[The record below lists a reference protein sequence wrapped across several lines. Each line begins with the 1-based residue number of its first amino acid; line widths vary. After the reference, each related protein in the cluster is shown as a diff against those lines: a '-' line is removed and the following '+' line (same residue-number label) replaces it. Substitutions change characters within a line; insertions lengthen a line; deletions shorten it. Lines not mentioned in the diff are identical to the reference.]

1 MNDGTEPM
9 SLSRTPTRRRLL
21 AGLALVL
28 LAGCGMRAQDPAE
41 AAPVASGPPAADGA
55 LIPKPARLQP
65 AQGVFRLTGATP
77 VLAADAAAEAAARR
91 LSGFLQASGL
101 PAPETAIGEPVDG
114 AIHFRLD
121 PGFDAASP
129 EAYALDVGPDGV
141 RVVAG
146 DPAGLFYGAVT
157 LWQLA
162 TADAAVADGGTAI
175 AAMHVEDAPR
185 FGWRGFMLDSARH
198 FQSVE
203 EIKKLLD
210 AMALHKLNVFHW
222 HLTDD
227 QGWRIEIRR
236 YPKLTEVGAC
246 RVPAG
251 DGGIDPATG
260 AVRPYCGFY
269 TQDQIR
275 EVVAYAAE
283 RHITVVPE
291 LDIPGHA
298 TAAIAAYPELG
309 TTDRELKPVG
319 EWGVFENLFNTEEAT
334 MVFLENVL
342 AEMVGLFPGRYVHI
356 GGDEAVKDQWQAS
369 ARVQARMRELG
380 AKDEMAMQ
388 GLMVERLEKFLA
400 GHGKRLIGWDEILE
414 AELPATATVMS
425 WRGIEGGIEAA
436 RKGHD
441 VVMSPSSDLYLD
453 YLQTGSPDEPP
464 GRPATITVDEVYA
477 FEPVPEALEAAR
489 RGHVLGLQAN
499 MWTEHTRFD
508 ARLEHN
514 LFPRLAAV
522 AETGWTAAADKDWDD
537 FRRRLPVQLQRYRRL
552 GIGYAKT
559 PFQVQAV
566 ADDDRAA
573 GTATIELDNPLG
585 YGIRYTTDGSAP
597 DADSP
602 LYRAP
607 LRQALPVQVTAAAFL
622 DGRPLAEPQ
631 TFAFDAASLLTRTD
645 ERLAACPDLGR
656 LLLRL
661 EDDGPADGARAIFN
675 VTIFYP
681 CWQWNRADLDGI
693 GALKVRLGRIPYY
706 FQLAHDEPHR
716 RFEPARSAHGELLVH
731 GGGCDGRLLASVP
744 MPAEPGPDG
753 FVELEAALAPA
764 DPGRQDLCIRVS
776 GDTRP
781 TMWVVDRATLVPAS
795 PAAADV
801 AGAR

>member
-1 MNDGTEPM
+1 MT
-9 SLSRTPTRRRLL
+9 LSRTHSRYRWLL
-21 AGLALVL
+21 AGIMLAL
-28 LAGCGMRAQDPAE
+28 LAGCGERAAGGAGAAGTAASE
-41 AAPVASGPPAADGA
+41 APVADGA

-65 AQGVFRLTGATP
+65 APGVFRFTAATP
-77 VLAADAAAEAAARR
+77 VLAADAAAEAVARQFA
-91 LSGFLQASGL
+91 GFLQTSGL
-101 PAPETAIGEPVDG
+101 PVPEIGVGEPVDG

-121 PGFDAASP
+121 PAFDAASP
-129 EAYALDVGPDGV
+129 EAYTLEAGPDGV
-141 RVVAG
+141 EVIAG
-146 DPAGLFYGAVT
+146 DSAGLFYGAVT

-162 TADAAVADGGTAI
+162 TANAGDGDGPDGIAI
-175 AAMHVEDAPR
+175 AAMRIDDAPR

-203 EIKKLLD
+203 EIRKLLD
-210 AMALHKLNVFHW
+210 AMALHKLNTFHW

-227 QGWRIEIRR
+227 QGWRIEIKR

-246 RVPAG
+246 RIPAG

-260 AVRPYCGFY
+260 APRPYCGFY

-309 TTDRELKPVG
+309 TTDRALKPVG

-342 AEMVGLFPGRYVHI
+342 TEMIALFPGEYVHI

-414 AELPATATVMS
+414 AELPASATVMS

-477 FEPVPEALEAAR
+477 FEPVPDALEAGQR
-489 RGHVLGLQAN
+489 RHILGLQAN

-522 AETGWTAAADKDWDD
+522 AETGWTPAADKDWDD

-552 GIGYAKT
+552 DIGYAKT

-585 YGIRYTTDGSAP
+585 YEIRYTTDGSAP
-597 DADSP
+597 DAASP

-607 LRQALPVQVTAAAFL
+607 LQQPLPVEVKAAAFF

-631 TFAFDAASLLTRTD
+631 AFAFDAASLLTRSD
-645 ERLAACPDLGR
+645 EQLATCPDVGR

-661 EDDGPADGARAIFN
+661 EDDGPADGERAIFN

-681 CWQWNRADLDGI
+681 CWQWNDADLDGI

-731 GGGCDGRLLASVP
+731 GGGCDGMPLATVP
-744 MPAEPGPDG
+744 MPAAPDADG
-753 FVELEAALAPA
+753 FVEIDAPLAQA
-764 DPGRQDLCIRVS
+764 GGRQDLCIRVS

-781 TMWVVDRATLVPAS
+781 TMWVVDRVSLVPA
-795 PAAADV
+795 AAAPVEAD
-801 AGAR
+801 AAAR